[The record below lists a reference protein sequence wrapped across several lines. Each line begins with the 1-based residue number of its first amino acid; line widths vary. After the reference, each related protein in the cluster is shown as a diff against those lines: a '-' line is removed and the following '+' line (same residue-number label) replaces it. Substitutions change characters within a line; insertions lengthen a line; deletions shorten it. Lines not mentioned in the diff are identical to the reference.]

1 MARTNI
7 LTPLQESDIPSA
19 RETKALYERFYSGRL
34 MEENPFGDDPH
45 GGNLM
50 LQNQRMN
57 EFYQRNG
64 ISVIYGDIVNERPQS
79 FKNAIKD
86 FVDITSRLSKGF

>member
-7 LTPLQESDIPSA
+7 LTPLQESDIPNT
-19 RETKALYERFYSGRL
+19 RETKALYERVYSGRL
-34 MEENPFGDDPH
+34 TEENPFGEDPF

-57 EFYQRNG
+57 EFYQRND
-64 ISVIYGDIVNERPQS
+64 ISVIYGDTVNERPQS
-79 FKNAIKD
+79 FKDAIKD
-86 FVDITSRLSKGF
+86 FVDITSRLSERL

>member
-1 MARTNI
+1 M
-7 LTPLQESDIPSA
+7 P
-19 RETKALYERFYSGRL
+19 ERQRRYMRVYSGRL
-34 MEENPFGDDPH
+34 TEENLFGEDPL

-57 EFYQRNG
+57 EFYQRND

-79 FKNAIKD
+79 FKDAIKD
-86 FVDITSRLSKGF
+86 FVDITSRLYERL

>member
-7 LTPLQESDIPSA
+7 LTPLQESDIPNT
-19 RETKALYERFYSGRL
+19 RETKALYERVYSGRL
-34 MEENPFGDDPH
+34 TEENPFGEDPF

-57 EFYQRNG
+57 EFYQRNN
-64 ISVIYGDIVNERPQS
+64 ISVVYGDIVNERPQS
-79 FKNAIKD
+79 LKDAIKD
-86 FVDITSRLSKGF
+86 FVDITSRLSKRL